1 MSGQRRAPPSDLKN
15 ARRRTIFQTTS
26 KNRFD
31 IGYKVIVLPNSV
43 ANSEMMIMSNTNK
56 SNLPPMPALTPKS
69 SARRWHDIAI
79 LAALFAFVIA
89 GLAGLAAATG
99 WEETKHQL
107 MQLHLGQIAIL
118 LCLSLVNYLFR
129 GVRWH
134 LFSNRLGLPTTLI
147 QDLRHFLGGFA
158 MSVTPGRVGELIRM
172 RWLRRETGWAV
183 ERTAPL
189 VLMDR
194 ASDLAA
200 MALILAGGVALS
212 AGGIAMATPVAI
224 LALAAA
230 FVATRPKLLAGCVTL
245 LYRTI
250 GKFPRLMARV
260 RIAAH
265 SLTVFSSGPI
275 MAGALA
281 LGLIGWI
288 AEGYAFHLLLMW
300 MGADIGLTIAIA
312 IFTFSTLAGGL
323 TGAPGGVGGA
333 EAAMVALLSLEG
345 IPLEVSI
352 PATAVIRLTTLWFA
366 ILIGLAIF
374 PLAERL
380 SNKATDA

>member
-1 MSGQRRAPPSDLKN
+1 MSSTPS
-15 ARRRTIFQTTS
+15 
-26 KNRFD
+26 
-31 IGYKVIVLPNSV
+31 
-43 ANSEMMIMSNTNK
+43 
-56 SNLPPMPALTPKS
+56 SNLPPSPAHKGADS
-69 SARRWHDIAI
+69 RWRDIAM

-99 WEETKHQL
+99 CEETKHQL
-107 MQLHLGQIAIL
+107 VQLNLTQILIL
-118 LCLSLVNYLFR
+118 LGLSLVNYLFR
-129 GVRWH
+129 GARWH
-134 LFSNRLGLPTTLI
+134 LFSNRLGLTTTLI

-158 MSVTPGRVGELIRM
+158 MSVTPGRLGELIRM
-172 RWLRRETGWAV
+172 RWLKRETGWAV

-200 MALILAGGVALS
+200 MALILAGGAALS

-230 FVATRPKLLAGCVTL
+230 FVATRPTLLAGCITL
-245 LYRTI
+245 AYRMI
-250 GKFPRLMARV
+250 GKLPRLMARF
-260 RIAAH
+260 RAAAR
-265 SLTVFSSGPI
+265 SLHAFSSSPM
-275 MAGALA
+275 MAAAMA

-288 AEGYAFHLLLMW
+288 AEGYAFHLLLVW
-300 MGADIGLTIAIA
+300 MGSDIGMAKAIA

-345 IPLEVSI
+345 IPLDVSI

-366 ILIGLAIF
+366 IAIGLAIF
-374 PLAERL
+374 PIAERM
-380 SNKATDA
+380 SNKATLS